1 MASCYQA
8 HGHRA
13 IRRKLSCYQ
22 AQLSIVLSAVN
33 HRAIRRTQTA
43 KSKKIQAL
51 LAPLNDLTILVLISL
66 TL

>member
-13 IRRKLSCYQ
+13 ITRKLSCYQ